1 MHDGKPSLEPEVHPH
16 KIFIGRMLSQEAKA
30 EIMYT
35 YDDMRLDHLN
45 HDSNP

>member
-1 MHDGKPSLEPEVHPH
+1 MESHHLNLKQPH